1 MSSVFLFPSLIRLSV
16 AASLRRKT
24 LVTADG
30 LTKEMRVSVYLYAKE
45 VKRLYKASGALF
57 LALYLKQALFCLWR
71 WSRRPHDRLPV
82 PVSLTRSGFPRII
95 PSFIRRQ
102 KYKKDDKADMLVKIW
117 LSLFHFSKI
126 IKFAKWISQPLL
138 PLSRLGRIQKR
149 GSKPSTGWRKRFPSW
164 WGGTYLGFHGS
175 PLWKKPSRQS
185 LRNLGFLY

>member
-1 MSSVFLFPSLIRLSV
+1 MGPKGLTVSGRCTSASFPGELYPNWRTGTIRRKGHEPLGYLSKLFPSLIRLSV

-30 LTKEMRVSVYLYAKE
+30 LTKEMCVSVYLYAKE

-57 LALYLKQALFCLWR
+57 LALYLKQALFCL

-117 LSLFHFSKI
+117 LSLFI
-126 IKFAKWISQPLL
+126 
-138 PLSRLGRIQKR
+138 
-149 GSKPSTGWRKRFPSW
+149 
-164 WGGTYLGFHGS
+164 
-175 PLWKKPSRQS
+175 
-185 LRNLGFLY
+185 